1 MGLPLE
7 TDANPVTA
15 APVSSEGANQV
26 LEGDLSAV
34 GPTRPINVYGAFNFT
49 LYGKVNYTITLQAGS
64 ATATVTNGALIAVGQ
79 SVVTDALPPGTTLAS
94 TGTVQIAGLTT
105 VTLGG
110 LSTTQIASIAAGAQ
124 VATFVGV
131 GITPVAEI
139 LLERTF
145 DGGNT
150 WVVAGIGGSG
160 QPASYEFG
168 SSAIDNPVSV
178 VASEPER
185 QVGYRFNCVSYTSGT
200 IHYRLSCTGLAAG
213 AWGIPPS

>member
-7 TDANPVTA
+7 TDARPITST
-15 APVSSEGANQV
+15 PTSGEGANQI
-26 LEGDLSAV
+26 LEGDLTGV
-34 GPTRPINVYGAFNFT
+34 GPSRPINVYGAFNFT
-49 LYGKVNYTITLQAGS
+49 LYGKASYTITLQAGS
-64 ATATVTNGALIAVGQ
+64 STATVTNGTQIAVGQ
-79 SVVTDALPPGTTLAS
+79 TVVADALPPGTTLK
-94 TGTVQIAGLTT
+94 TVQTVQVSGLTT

-110 LSTTQIASIAAGAQ
+110 LTTSQVASITAGAQ
-124 VATFVGV
+124 TATFVGV

-150 WVVAGIGGSG
+150 WVTAGIGGSG

-200 IHYRLSCTGLAAG
+200 IHYRLSITGLAAG